1 MTTTATPTKAYREWR
16 RRLAEPTIGHGH
28 VIQLARG
35 IYPHSRGA
43 MFGGHRSALTEQEC
57 RDLIAQLHARVK
69 VDGGIRAT
77 PDKEELGRN
86 WLNEYARRMGL
97 PGDRRY
103 LDIVEFRLVGFY
115 RYGEDDGGWGYRID
129 AAPIW
134 HATWPDGR
142 WIEYAPTAWQGGLSS
157 KLPKLWWQVEGTL

>member
-1 MTTTATPTKAYREWR
+1 MTTTQTPTKAYREWR
-16 RRLAEPTIGHGH
+16 QRLAEPTISHGR

-43 MFGGHRSALTEQEC
+43 MSGGHRSALTEQEC
-57 RDLIAQLHARVK
+57 RDLIAQLHARVR

-86 WLNEYARRMGL
+86 WLNARRLGL
-97 PGDRRY
+97 PNDRRY
-103 LDIVEFRLVGFY
+103 LDIAEFRLVGFY
-115 RYGEDDGGWGYRID
+115 RYSDEDRWGRIE

-134 HATWPDGR
+134 HASWSDGR
-142 WIEYAPTAWQGGLSS
+142 WIEYAPTAWQATGSRA
-157 KLPKLWWQVEGTL
+157 KTTLWWQVEGTL

>member
-1 MTTTATPTKAYREWR
+1 MTTTATKAYREWR

-35 IYPHSRGA
+35 IYPRSRGA
-43 MFGGHRSALTEQEC
+43 VSGGHRSALTEQEC

-77 PDKEELGRN
+77 PGKEEQGRN

-97 PGDRRY
+97 PSDRRY

-142 WIEYAPTAWQGGLSS
+142 WIEYAPTAWQGGLGSA
-157 KLPKLWWQVEGTL
+157 LPKLWWQVEGTL